1 MNTHSTN
8 TDNPIHFPERV
19 KFIDR
24 PLIEQLQLMYWDAYK
39 DAFGVRPRHAD
50 ISDWDE
56 NRLQNEIEFC
66 VRQMK
71 LQDEMVSDNDY
82 FDDFDGE

>member
-1 MNTHSTN
+1 MNTE
-8 TDNPIHFPERV
+8 PI

-24 PLIEQLQLMYWDAYK
+24 PVIEQLQLMYWDAYK

-50 ISDWDE
+50 ISSWNED
-56 NRLQNEIEFC
+56 RLHNEIEFC

-71 LQDEMVSDNDY
+71 LQDDEAANPHDY
-82 FDDFDGE
+82 LQDEE